1 MPSFLHPSHLLDVA
15 FPYLVAPPAGQG
27 AAVAVIL
34 VFLFCVGACLG
45 SFLNVCIYRIPLGV
59 SVVTPRSACAAC
71 GAPIPAW
78 HNLPIA
84 SWLLL
89 RGRSA
94 CCGTRIDARYLWIE
108 LFSALLLPA
117 LFLHE
122 AQPVLLPV
130 LHAVLLYGLL
140 AASMIDIDH
149 FLIPDRFTLGGIVAG
164 VVAALACPALLGKA
178 TRWDA
183 FNAALMGAFVGGFLL
198 WLVLKGGS
206 HLLKKEAMGLGD
218 VKLLAAIG
226 AFLGWESVLFVVAV
240 SSCLGSV
247 FGAAM
252 LLQKR
257 QVWGSRLPYGPFL
270 SLAAL
275 LWIFGGSRIAAEAM
289 AWWRHSAGLGG
300 GP

>member
-1 MPSFLHPSHLLDVA
+1 MPEFLSPAHLLDVA
-15 FPYLVAPPAGQG
+15 FPYLAAPAAGQG
-27 AAVAVIL
+27 PAVAL
-34 VFLFCVGACLG
+34 VLAFLFCVGACLG

-78 HNLPIA
+78 HNLPIV

-94 CCGTRIDARYLWIE
+94 CCGTRIDARYVWIE
-108 LFSALLLPA
+108 LASALLLPA

-122 AQPVLLPV
+122 ARPVALPL

-140 AASMIDIDH
+140 ASSMIDIDH

-164 VVAALACPALLGKA
+164 VAAALACPALLGKVH
-178 TRWDA
+178 RWDA
-183 FNAALMGAFVGGFLL
+183 FNASLLGAFVGGFLL
-198 WLVLKGGS
+198 WLVVKLGS
-206 HLLKKEAMGLGD
+206 KALKKEAMGLGD

-226 AFLGWESVLFVVAV
+226 AFLGWEAVLFVVAV
-240 SSCLGSV
+240 SSVIGSL

-252 LLQKR
+252 LLRKR

-275 LWIFGGSRIAAEAM
+275 LWIFGGSRIALEAM